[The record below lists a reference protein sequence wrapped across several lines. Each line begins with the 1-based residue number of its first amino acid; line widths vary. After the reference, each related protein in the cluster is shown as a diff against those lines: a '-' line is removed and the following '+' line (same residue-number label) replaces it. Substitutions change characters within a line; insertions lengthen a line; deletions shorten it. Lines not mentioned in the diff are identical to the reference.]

1 MSALPRIDAH
11 WTLFLDR
18 DGVLNRRLVGDYVKR
33 PGEFVWL
40 PGVLPAL
47 RLLTPRFGRTVVVTN
62 QQGVGKGL
70 MTQGDLDVIHGKMRQ
85 QAAFEHARID
95 AVYACTALAAAG
107 DARRKPGTGMALEA
121 RADFPAIDFARSVL
135 VGDSP
140 SDIAFG
146 RGVGMY
152 CVRIAAKED
161 PGADATFANLYDFA
175 AALTDDASGTEPP
188 EGH

>member
-121 RADFPAIDFARSVL
+121 RADFPAIDFARSVM

-140 SDIAFG
+140 SDMSFG
-146 RGVGMY
+146 ESLHMTCVG
-152 CVRIAAKED
+152 I
-161 PGADATFANLYDFA
+161 GAR
-175 AALTDDASGTEPP
+175 SGMPP
-188 EGH
+188 ERRFDNLWDWTQSLDR